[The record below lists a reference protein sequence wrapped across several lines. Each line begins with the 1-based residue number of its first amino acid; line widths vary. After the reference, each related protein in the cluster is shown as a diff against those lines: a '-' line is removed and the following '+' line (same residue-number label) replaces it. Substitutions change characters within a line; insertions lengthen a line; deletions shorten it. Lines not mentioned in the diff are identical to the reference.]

1 MNANRWKRWLITFM
15 ILFLLVIMGITM
27 GGRERITFVE
37 NLIGNLLVPVQKA
50 VGFVGNG
57 IASGV
62 RPITKIWEMDDE
74 IKALKEENEAYKKQ
88 IVELSLS
95 QRELDDLYRLRKE
108 LNIIDNRID
117 VDDYVTCNVVAK
129 DNGNWFNMFTI
140 DVGSDDGIT
149 KNSPVIN
156 GDGLVGRVY
165 EVGTTWA
172 KVVTIIDYK
181 SEIGFETV
189 DSKNSYDG
197 ILRGSVE
204 SVIKGHLFDS
214 HAVVKEGATVITA
227 GMGIYPKGIVLGK
240 ITEVIQDPD
249 SLLTEIVVMP
259 MVNFKNLD
267 KVMVLK
273 IKEEYPDEY

>member
-37 NLIGNLLVPVQKA
+37 NLIGNVLVPVQKA

-57 IASGV
+57 IANGV
-62 RPITKIWEMDDE
+62 RPVTKIWEMDDE